1 MQSTIAIGI
10 FAIVMVAIISDKV
23 DSTAASVAGAVLLLL
38 SHILTVEKAVSYI
51 DFNTLGLLIGMMLF
65 VSVVKASGMF
75 EYIAIRSAKMAKGNP
90 WKIMMLFM
98 IVTACLSAFLD
109 NVTTV
114 LLIGPMTIS
123 IAGILKINPVPM
135 LLTQI
140 LASNIGGTATLIG
153 SAAKLSFLDFIKNT
167 APVVVV
173 IMIILVL
180 VFKFIY
186 GKKFSVNSDAV
197 SEIMALDEKK
207 SISDMSLLIKS
218 VIMIVLVVIG
228 FITHNLLKIE
238 SSVIALTAGTVMLLI
253 GKQDV
258 EDIIHEVEWSTI
270 MFFSSLFVV
279 VGGLVE
285 TGVVNKLAHLIVEYT
300 ADSPILVMLVLLW
313 ASALISA
320 VLNNIPF
327 IATLIP
333 LIMAMGKSG
342 IDITPLWWTISLG
355 ACLGGNGTL
364 IGASANVLLSTISTK
379 HGFPI
384 TFKSYMKVGFPV
396 MILTIFISTIYL
408 LLRFSV

>member
-1 MQSTIAIGI
+1 
-10 FAIVMVAIISDKV
+10 
-23 DSTAASVAGAVLLLL
+23 
-38 SHILTVEKAVSYI
+38 
-51 DFNTLGLLIGMMLF
+51 
-65 VSVVKASGMF
+65 
-75 EYIAIRSAKMAKGNP
+75 
-90 WKIMMLFM
+90 
-98 IVTACLSAFLD
+98 
-109 NVTTV
+109 
-114 LLIGPMTIS
+114 
-123 IAGILKINPVPM
+123 
-135 LLTQI
+135 
-140 LASNIGGTATLIG
+140 
-153 SAAKLSFLDFIKNT
+153 
-167 APVVVV
+167 
-173 IMIILVL
+173 
-180 VFKFIY
+180 
-186 GKKFSVNSDAV
+186 
-197 SEIMALDEKK
+197 
-207 SISDMSLLIKS
+207 MSLLIKS